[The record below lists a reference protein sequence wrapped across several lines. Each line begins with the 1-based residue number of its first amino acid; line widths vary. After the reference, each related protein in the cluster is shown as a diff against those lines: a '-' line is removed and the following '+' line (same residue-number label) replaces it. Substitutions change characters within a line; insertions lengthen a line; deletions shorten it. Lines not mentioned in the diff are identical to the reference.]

1 MRAITGYL
9 LVIALLAVIPF
20 GIARHMLSQSR
31 PAAFVEDQPN
41 YLAHV
46 LPPSDIN
53 ELSDRLAGI
62 LDKEMHQMQSVPRVY
77 LSRLPVVL
85 PEIGD
90 ARLKK
95 RLFTSALLPIIL
107 RANEL
112 VIADRQ
118 RLLIIKSKLDAGR
131 SMRKAEQKWLAAT
144 ASQYRLTIDQSN
156 VSNTVTTLLHNID
169 IIPASLALA
178 QGAMETGWGTSKF
191 AQKGNALFGEWVW
204 GDDAQG
210 IVPSG
215 REEGKTHKV
224 KSFDYLLDSV
234 RSYML
239 NLNRHRSYKGLRER
253 RAELRSHSLTVTGAA
268 LAPALIDYSQRGDEY
283 VNDILSIINY
293 NGFDALDH
301 ALLAKL

>member
-1 MRAITGYL
+1 
-9 LVIALLAVIPF
+9 
-20 GIARHMLSQSR
+20 MLSQSR
-31 PAAFVEDQPN
+31 AGAFVEDQPN
-41 YLAHV
+41 YLAHL
-46 LPPSDIN
+46 LPPTDFK
-53 ELSDRLAGI
+53 ELSARLAGI
-62 LDKEMHQMQSVPRVY
+62 LDKEMHEMQSVPRVY

-85 PEIGD
+85 PEMRD

-131 SMRKAEQKWLAAT
+131 SLRKAEHKWLATT

-156 VSNTVTTLLHNID
+156 LGNTVTTLLHNID

-178 QGAMETGWGTSKF
+178 QGAMETGWGTSNF
-191 AQKGNALFGEWVW
+191 AQNGNALFGEWVW

-293 NGFDALDH
+293 NGFEALDH